1 MKFETRFELLKL
13 ADIVPAPYNPREDII
28 KGSDEYKALR
38 RSLEEHGLVEPPV
51 VNLHNMRCIG
61 GNQRLTVLRD
71 MGVDEVLC
79 SVIQE
84 PDEAKEKKLCLALN
98 RIEGRW
104 DTDKLGDLLRD
115 DDVLEYETGFD
126 EAELRVYRQ
135 LEDVRDPDV
144 DGDDD
149 LDGLDGEDD
158 GEYDGPDDGEPDA
171 DDEPEPDDPPAVGTT
186 VVRVGHLH
194 FKVEV
199 PRYNRLVAA
208 IRDAGIFDTQEI
220 AQEMKRRLLRHD

>member
-1 MKFETRFELLKL
+1 MKYKTNFQTLRLD
-13 ADIVPAPYNPREDII
+13 DI
-28 KGSDEYKALR
+28 
-38 RSLEEHGLVEPPV
+38 
-51 VNLHNMRCIG
+51 
-61 GNQRLTVLRD
+61 
-71 MGVDEVLC
+71 C

-199 PRYNRLVAA
+199 PLYNRLVAA